1 MTNFITICHG
11 KSEVILAK
19 WITKETRVHIDVDSR
34 NGGNNSVMINS
45 LLEFMKENGYYDSS
59 RLKKRYP
66 NIEYRNRKGFKDL
79 RIFIIMDVDNDE
91 RSVHEYLSKEMFKD
105 CPLKD
110 YIIPIINRRD
120 LDDVFRSIGFE
131 IDRNNKPES
140 YRELLNDVDID
151 YLLELLRG
159 CEATNLD
166 EMIEEVLKHDPGHQG
181 K

>member
-1 MTNFITICHG
+1 M
-11 KSEVILAK
+11 
-19 WITKETRVHIDVDSR
+19 
-34 NGGNNSVMINS
+34 
-45 LLEFMKENGYYDSS
+45 
-59 RLKKRYP
+59 
-66 NIEYRNRKGFKDL
+66 
-79 RIFIIMDVDNDE
+79 
-91 RSVHEYLSKEMFKD
+91 
-105 CPLKD
+105 KD

-166 EMIEEVLKHDPGHQG
+166 VMIEEVLKHDPGHQS